1 MRKVVCNNFGSVLR
15 EEWTVISTGRWARA
29 RLRRWSEAEPAL
41 AELGSLSEVVD
52 AIAVPIGHPK
62 EFSLAVTQAL
72 VRLAADDPLA
82 TRLLL
87 QVMIPILAKECF
99 RSLRILES
107 QGVRVE
113 DSELVTVVLGS
124 ATDAIASLAGSTPD
138 WPLRILRRR
147 TIIRIVRCRDHL
159 VANSR
164 ELAAE
169 RLPDVASP
177 VATSPPAV
185 VLART
190 LRLAVGK
197 GIVSADDAQLV
208 WVSTHR
214 GETSLS
220 LAQGD
225 VREAERLRR
234 RRSRAQRRL
243 ADHRAELLEVMAV

>member
-1 MRKVVCNNFGSVLR
+1 MREVVCNNFGSVLR
-15 EEWTVISTGRWARA
+15 EEWAVISTGRWARA
-29 RLRRWSEAEPAL
+29 RLRRWSEAEPVL
-41 AELGSLSEVVD
+41 AELGSLGEVVD

-62 EFSLAVTQAL
+62 EYSLAVTQAL
-72 VRLAADDPLA
+72 IRLAADDPLA

-87 QVMIPILAKECF
+87 QVMVPILAKECF

-107 QGVRVE
+107 QGVRVD

-124 ATDAIASLAGSTPD
+124 ATDAIASLAGSTTE

-147 TIIRIVRCRDHL
+147 TIIRIVRRRDHL
-159 VANSR
+159 VAHSR

-169 RLPDVASP
+169 QLPDVASP
-177 VATSPPAV
+177 VAPSPPAV

-190 LRLAVGK
+190 LRMAVGK

-208 WVSTHR
+208 WASTHR

-220 LAQGD
+220 LADGD
-225 VREAERLRR
+225 EREAERLRR

-243 ADHRAELLEVMAV
+243 AEHRAELRDVMAV

>member
-1 MRKVVCNNFGSVLR
+1 MREVVCNNFGSALR
-15 EEWTVISTGRWARA
+15 DEWAVISTGRWARA
-29 RLRRWSEAEPAL
+29 RLRRWSETEPIL
-41 AELGSLSEVVD
+41 AELGSLGEVVD

-62 EFSLAVTQAL
+62 EFSLAVTQAM
-72 VRLAADDPLA
+72 VRLSADDPLA

-87 QVMIPILAKECF
+87 QVMVPILAKECF

-124 ATDAIASLAGSTPD
+124 ATDAIASLAGSTPE

-147 TIIRIVRCRDHL
+147 TIIRIVRRRDHL

-177 VATSPPAV
+177 VATSPSAV

-190 LRLAVGK
+190 LRLAVRK

-208 WVSTHR
+208 WASTHR

-220 LAQGD
+220 LADGD
-225 VREAERLRR
+225 EREAERLRR

-243 ADHRAELLEVMAV
+243 ADHRVELLEVIAV